1 MCLGKALTGG
11 YMTLAATLCSD
22 RVSRGICEGEAG
34 CFMHGPT
41 FMGNPLACAVANASI
56 NLLLSQDWAAD
67 VKRLENQLRVELE
80 PFAQLATVADIRA
93 LGAIGVIEMQEPV
106 NVAEIQ
112 KKFVDQGVWVRP
124 FGKLVYVMPP
134 YITSQSELTRLFRG
148 IYHVLSQDAD

>member
-1 MCLGKALTGG
+1 M
-11 YMTLAATLCSD
+11 
-22 RVSRGICEGEAG
+22 
-34 CFMHGPT
+34 
-41 FMGNPLACAVANASI
+41 
-56 NLLLSQDWAAD
+56 
-67 VKRLENQLRVELE
+67 
-80 PFAQLATVADIRA
+80 ATVADIRA
-93 LGAIGVIEMQEPV
+93 LGAIGVIEMQEQV